1 MPSEPTLIVSV
12 QRALNLLDTVGEA
25 NRPLPAKT
33 LARRTGLPLP
43 TAYHLLRTLV
53 HEGYLARVEGVGYV
67 LGDRLV
73 ELSSRSGKGAS
84 RIAMFHPVLAGLH
97 QELAAAAYLSVLDD
111 GKVTLVDVVDSPAAR
126 RVDLW
131 VGFEDAAHATALGKA
146 VLSALD
152 EAARREYVA
161 THPLADLTPHTVTDQ
176 RLLLRQ
182 LDMAGD
188 YTFDQEEYLLGT
200 ACVAALVPSRSMIAA
215 IAVSVPAHQVKRVVE
230 HRNALRRAARLIAY
244 AQVGSR

>member
-1 MPSEPTLIVSV
+1 MVGEPTLIVSV
-12 QRALNLLDTVGEA
+12 QRALSLLDSVGEA
-25 NRPLPAKT
+25 DRPLPAKT

-53 HEGYLARVEGVGYV
+53 HEGYLTRVDGLGYV
-67 LGDRLV
+67 LGDRV
-73 ELSSRSGKGAS
+73 AALSSRSGSVAAQTAK
-84 RIAMFHPVLAGLH
+84 FHPILKGLH
-97 QELAAAAYLSVLDD
+97 QELAAAAYLSILDD
-111 GKVTLVDVVDSPAAR
+111 GRVTLVDVVDSPTAP

-146 VLSALD
+146 VLSVLN

-161 THPLADLTPHTVTDQ
+161 THELADLTPHTLTDQ

-188 YTFDQEEYLLGT
+188 YTFDREEYALGT
-200 ACVAALVPSRSMIAA
+200 ACVAAAVPSRSIVAA
-215 IAVSVPAHQVKRVVE
+215 VAVSVPSHQVRRVVE
-230 HRNALRRAARLIAY
+230 HGDALRRAARLIAY
-244 AQVGSR
+244 ADTW